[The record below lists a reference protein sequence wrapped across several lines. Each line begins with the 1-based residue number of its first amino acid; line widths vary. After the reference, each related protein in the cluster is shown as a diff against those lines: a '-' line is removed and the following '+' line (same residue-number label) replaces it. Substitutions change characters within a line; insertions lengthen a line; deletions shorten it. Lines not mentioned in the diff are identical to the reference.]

1 MAIIT
6 YWSNLDKETNQTT
19 SLLATAVTMG
29 FTRNYRCLIVDAD
42 FASDDIERSFW
53 PEKKE
58 NALMKELGKGKV
70 DIASGPEGLIS
81 AIASNK
87 STPEIIRN
95 YTKVLMTDSRCDVLV
110 GLGTRIKETYTNSLM
125 LYKDLLE
132 MANKYYDL
140 IFVDLGKTL
149 TLDPVK
155 KILEISDI
163 IMFNLSPNLNCI
175 KDYIKLMNAKN
186 PLLPR
191 HKVIPLL
198 GKYDRYSEY
207 CSKNVARV
215 IGERKGMCGVPYNNV
230 MMESQYKSE
239 FLTYFYKLATT
250 SNSGDKNEFLK
261 KELDNI
267 CDTIIYKLQE
277 LQARI

>member
-6 YWSNLDKETNQTT
+6 FWSNLDKETNQTT
-19 SLLATAVTMG
+19 SLLATAVHMG
-29 FTRNYRCLIVDAD
+29 LNRNYRCLVVDAD

-70 DIASGPEGLIS
+70 DIASGPEGLLS

-87 STPEIIRN
+87 STPEIMKN
-95 YTKVLMTDSRCDVLV
+95 YTKLLLRDSRCDVLV
-110 GLGTRIKETYTNSLM
+110 GMNTRIKENYINSLM

-132 MANKYYDL
+132 MANKYYD
-140 IFVDLGKTL
+140 IVFVDLGKTL

-163 IMFNLSPNLNCI
+163 VVVNLSPNINCI
-175 KDYIKLMNAKN
+175 KDYIKLMNSKN
-186 PLLPR
+186 PILPR

-198 GKYDRYSEY
+198 GKYDRFSEY
-207 CSKNVARV
+207 SSKNVART
-215 IGERKGMCGVPYNNV
+215 IGEKKGMCGVPYNNV
-230 MMESQYKSE
+230 MMEAQYRSD
-239 FLTYFYKLATT
+239 FLGYFYKLATVT
-250 SNSGDKNEFLK
+250 NAGDKNELLR

-267 CDTIIYKLQE
+267 CDTLIYKLQE